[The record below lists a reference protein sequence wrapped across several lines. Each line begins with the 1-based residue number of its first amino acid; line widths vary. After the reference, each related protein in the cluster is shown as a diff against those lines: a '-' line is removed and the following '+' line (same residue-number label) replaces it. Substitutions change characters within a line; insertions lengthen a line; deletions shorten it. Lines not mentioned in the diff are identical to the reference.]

1 VETRRVHELL
11 EGTGWPEPSW
21 SSSTAST
28 NADALLS
35 LPVPEGSV
43 FGADEQVAGRGRL
56 DRTWVSEP
64 GAGLWFSVVLNPV
77 SGPLALAVGLGITR
91 GLVPWTASA
100 VKWPND
106 VLIGQ
111 RKLGGILIEAAT
123 QYVVGIGL
131 NLQTPPIPGAIG
143 LSDATKVPWTPE
155 EVLGAVLR
163 EVYAAVALL
172 RSDRRQLVDEYRR
185 ICVTLGREV
194 QVALPDGTSLTG
206 TALDIDADGHLV
218 VKSQDISRT
227 VFAGDV
233 IHATI

>member
-1 VETRRVHELL
+1 VETKRVHELL
-11 EGTGWPEPSW
+11 EGTGWPEPGW

-28 NADALLS
+28 NADALLA

-56 DRTWVSEP
+56 DRTWTSEP
-64 GAGLWFSVVLNPV
+64 GAGLWFSLVLDPV
-77 SGPLALAVGLGITR
+77 PGPLALAVGLGITR
-91 GLVPWTASA
+91 GLAPWTPSA

-106 VLIGQ
+106 VLIDQ
-111 RKLGGILIEAAT
+111 RKVGGILIEAAT

-143 LSDATKVPWTPE
+143 LSEATNAPWTPE

-163 EVYAAVALL
+163 EVHAAVALL
-172 RSDRRQLVDEYRR
+172 RSDRHQLVNEYRR
-185 ICVTLGREV
+185 ACVTLGREV
-194 QVALPDGTSLTG
+194 RVALPDGTTLTG
-206 TALDIDADGHLV
+206 TALDIDDDGHLL
-218 VKSQDISRT
+218 VKSGDIRRT